1 MFKNIA
7 NMDSFLRD
15 EDYSTNVVPEID
27 CAIEGSVE
35 PEVFSS
41 KKKHGSFVLC
51 GVVLLMLVA
60 GGIGCKCFTQI
71 DTGSSVLSGIFS
83 ENVLNEVLPESGA
96 ISAAATKREV
106 ISVQRNITKAD
117 PFMPYREVSSSFN
130 APPKFELLEPP
141 TTANE
146 GSEAARVMD
155 TSVSGILYDAYSPS
169 AILNI
174 EGIDQLVKEGDVV
187 NNYHVLNID
196 KTSVTVKLGSN
207 VYRAGIGEIL
217 TSGELNHNKVS
228 NLDRKF
234 GGKNGN

>member
-7 NMDSFLRD
+7 NMDSFLRS

-27 CAIEGSVE
+27 CTIEDAVK
-35 PEVFSS
+35 PEMVSP
-41 KKKHGSFVLC
+41 KKSHGSLLLFSL
-51 GVVLLMLVA
+51 VLLMLA
-60 GGIGCKCFTQI
+60 GGVCCKYFTQI

-83 ENVLNEVLPESGA
+83 ENVLNEVLPETGA
-96 ISAAATKREV
+96 ISAAAAKREV
-106 ISVQRNITKAD
+106 ISVQRSITKAD

-141 TTANE
+141 TSANE

-155 TSVSGILYDAYSPS
+155 TSVSGILYDVYSPS

-196 KTSVTVKLGSN
+196 RTSVTVKLGSN